1 MVALIIIAF
10 PLVVLWEVMKM
21 NENTHH
27 RGNEEKE
34 NKGMNLKGALSQ

>member
-1 MVALIIIAF
+1 MVVLIIIAF

-21 NENTHH
+21 NRIPTIE
-27 RGNEEKE
+27 GNEEKE

>member
-27 RGNEEKE
+27 RGKRR
-34 NKGMNLKGALSQ
+34 KRK